1 MTEFPGEKTMKRTTT
16 SFQRRPVPVL
26 AAVLL
31 LVMATFA
38 ASSSA
43 ATPAQT
49 QPSAHA
55 MTVSTHTPVDT
66 RINSLHARL
75 QITADQESLWQPV
88 AQVMRDN
95 ASTMDSLR
103 QSRTANANNM
113 SAVDDLRSY
122 GQVVDAHADGIKK
135 LTSAFEALYNSMSDT
150 QKHNADLIFR
160 SDTHHAARKG

>member
-1 MTEFPGEKTMKRTTT
+1 MKRTTT
-16 SFQRRPVPVL
+16 PFQRRPMPVL
-26 AAVLL
+26 AAGLL
-31 LVMATFA
+31 LAIATLA
-38 ASSSA
+38 APTSA
-43 ATPAQT
+43 ATPGQT
-49 QPSAHA
+49 QASAHV
-55 MTVSTHTPVDT
+55 MTVAAHTPVDT

-103 QSRTANANNM
+103 QSRMANASNM
-113 SAVDDLRSY
+113 SAIDDLRSY

-160 SDTHHAARKG
+160 SDTHHAAKKG

>member
-1 MTEFPGEKTMKRTTT
+1 MKRTTT
-16 SFQRRPVPVL
+16 PFQCRPMPVL

-31 LVMATFA
+31 LAIATLA
-38 ASSSA
+38 APASA
-43 ATPAQT
+43 ATPGQT
-49 QPSAHA
+49 QASAHV
-55 MTVSTHTPVDT
+55 MTVAAHTPVDT

-103 QSRTANANNM
+103 QSRMANANSM
-113 SAVDDLRSY
+113 SAVDDLRTY

-160 SDTHHAARKG
+160 SDTHHAAKKG

>member
-1 MTEFPGEKTMKRTTT
+1 MKRTTT
-16 SFQRRPVPVL
+16 PFQRRPMPVL
-26 AAVLL
+26 AAGLL
-31 LVMATFA
+31 LAIATLA
-38 ASSSA
+38 APASA
-43 ATPAQT
+43 ATPGQT
-49 QPSAHA
+49 QASAHV
-55 MTVSTHTPVDT
+55 MTVAAHTPVDT

-103 QSRTANANNM
+103 QSRMANASNM
-113 SAVDDLRSY
+113 SAIDDLRSY

-160 SDTHHAARKG
+160 SDTHHAAKKG